1 MSGEPPSARPR
12 DGWSRVANFI
22 GRRLIESIP
31 VLILSSLLVF
41 AILHLVPGDPV
52 DAMMGA
58 ASFGI
63 STPESQAKLVAQ
75 IREQLGLNDPLPLQ
89 YLHWLGNAL
98 RFDFGD
104 SFIRHQSVSSL
115 IAQRL
120 PATLEL
126 ALAALVLSVVTGMS
140 MGIIAA
146 LKRNT
151 PIDAIVMI
159 VSLAGVSIPS
169 FAFAMVLILVF
180 SVFLGLLPATGSGSF
195 DRLILPA
202 LVLGYE
208 GTALIA
214 RLTRASLLEVLGRE
228 YMNTA
233 RAKGLPPRLVVLR
246 HALRNALI
254 PVVTIVGL
262 QVGRLLAG
270 SIIVETVFA
279 RQGVGQLAIDAIL
292 QKDYPLVQGIILL
305 TATTYVIAN
314 LLVDVSYGFINP
326 RIRAA

>member
-1 MSGEPPSARPR
+1 MARF
-12 DGWSRVANFI
+12 VAT
-22 GRRLIESIP
+22 RLVEAIP
-31 VLILSSLLVF
+31 VLLLSSLLVF

-52 DAMMGA
+52 DAMLGA
-58 ASFGI
+58 AALGI
-63 STPESQAKLVAQ
+63 GTPEQHAQQVAQ

-98 RFDFGD
+98 HLDFGE
-104 SFIRHQSVSSL
+104 SFIRRQSVATL

-120 PATLEL
+120 PTTLEL
-126 ALAALVLSVVTGMS
+126 AGAALLLSVIVGMT
-140 MGIIAA
+140 MGIVAA
-146 LKRNT
+146 LRRNT
-151 PIDAIVMI
+151 PIDGLVMLL
-159 VSLAGVSIPS
+159 SLGGVSMPS
-169 FAFAMVLILVF
+169 FFFAMVLILVF

-208 GTALIA
+208 GTGLIA

-228 YMNTA
+228 YMTTA
-233 RAKGLPPRLVVLR
+233 RAKGLPPRIVVLR

-292 QKDYPLVQGIILL
+292 SKDYPLVQGIILL
-305 TATTYVIAN
+305 TATGYVIAN
-314 LLVDVSYGFINP
+314 LLVDISYGFINP
-326 RIRAA
+326 KIRTA

>member
-1 MSGEPPSARPR
+1 VARFV
-12 DGWSRVANFI
+12 GQ
-22 GRRLIESIP
+22 RLVESIP
-31 VLILSSLLVF
+31 VLLLSSLLVF
-41 AILHLVPGDPV
+41 GILHLVPGDPV

-75 IREQLGLNDPLPLQ
+75 IREQLGLGDPLPIQ

-98 RFDFGD
+98 RLDLGE
-104 SFIRHQSVSSL
+104 SFIRHQPVATL

-126 ALAALVLSVVTGMS
+126 AGAALVLSVVLGMS

-146 LKRNT
+146 LKRHT
-151 PIDAIVMI
+151 AIDAAVMI

-169 FAFAMVLILVF
+169 FAFAMLLILVF
-180 SVFLGLLPATGSGSF
+180 SVFLGMLPATGSGSF

-202 LVLGYE
+202 VVLGYE

-228 YMNTA
+228 YITTA
-233 RAKGLPPRLVVLR
+233 RSKGLPRRIVVLR
-246 HALRNALI
+246 HAMRNALI

-305 TATTYVIAN
+305 TASAYVVAN
-314 LLVDVSYGFINP
+314 LLVDISYGFINP
-326 RIRAA
+326 RIRTA

>member
-1 MSGEPPSARPR
+1 MAKF
-12 DGWSRVANFI
+12 VAT
-22 GRRLIESIP
+22 RLVEAIP
-31 VLILSSLLVF
+31 VLLLSSLLVF
-41 AILHLVPGDPV
+41 AIIHLVPGDPI
-52 DAMMGA
+52 DTMLGA

-63 STPESQAKLVAQ
+63 TTPEAQAKLVAQ

-89 YLHWLGNAL
+89 YLHWLGSAL
-98 RFDFGD
+98 RFDFGE
-104 SFIRHQSVSSL
+104 SFIRHQPVATL

-126 ALAALVLSVVTGMS
+126 AGAALVLSVLLGMS

-151 PIDAIVMI
+151 PIDAAVMI

-180 SVFLGLLPATGSGSF
+180 SVFLGMLPATGSGSF

-214 RLTRASLLEVLGRE
+214 RLTRSSLLEVLGRE
-228 YMNTA
+228 YITTA
-233 RAKGLPPRLVVLR
+233 RAKGLPRRLVVLR
-246 HALRNALI
+246 HAMRNALI

-292 QKDYPLVQGIILL
+292 QKDYPLVQAIILL
-305 TATTYVIAN
+305 TASAYVVAN
-314 LLVDVSYGFINP
+314 LLVDISYGFINP
-326 RIRAA
+326 RIRTA

>member
-1 MSGEPPSARPR
+1 MA
-12 DGWSRVANFI
+12 VFV
-22 GRRLIESIP
+22 GRRLVESIP

-63 STPESQAKLVAQ
+63 STPESQAALVAQ
-75 IREQLGLNDPLPLQ
+75 IREQLGLNEPLPVQ
-89 YLHWLGNAL
+89 YVTWLWNAL
-98 RFDFGD
+98 HLDFGQ
-104 SFIRHQSVSSL
+104 SFIRHQAVATL
-115 IAQRL
+115 IGQRI
-120 PATLEL
+120 PSTLEL
-126 ALAALVLSVVTGMS
+126 ASAALLLSVVIGMAFGTLAALRRHTWVDG
-140 MGIIAA
+140 
-146 LKRNT
+146 
-151 PIDAIVMI
+151 AIMI
-159 VSLAGVSIPS
+159 VSLAGVSTPS
-169 FAFAMVLILVF
+169 FAFAMLLILIF
-180 SVFLGLLPATGSGSF
+180 SVSLGMLPATGSGSF

-228 YMNTA
+228 YITTA
-233 RAKGLPPRLVVLR
+233 RAKGLPRRTVVLR

-305 TATTYVIAN
+305 TASTYVIAN
-314 LLVDVSYGFINP
+314 LLVDISYGFINP
-326 RIRAA
+326 KIRTA

>member
-1 MSGEPPSARPR
+1 MARFV
-12 DGWSRVANFI
+12 GQ
-22 GRRLIESIP
+22 RLVESIP
-31 VLILSSLLVF
+31 VLLLSSLLVF
-41 AILHLVPGDPV
+41 GILHLVPGDPV

-75 IREQLGLNDPLPLQ
+75 IREQLGLGDPLPIQ

-98 RFDFGD
+98 RLDLGE
-104 SFIRHQSVSSL
+104 SFIRHQPVATL

-126 ALAALVLSVVTGMS
+126 AGAALVLSVVLGLS

-146 LKRNT
+146 LKRHT
-151 PIDAIVMI
+151 AIDAAVMI

-169 FAFAMVLILVF
+169 FAFAMLLILVF
-180 SVFLGLLPATGSGSF
+180 SVFLGMLPATGSGSF

-202 LVLGYE
+202 VVLGYE

-228 YMNTA
+228 YITTA
-233 RAKGLPPRLVVLR
+233 RSKGLPRRIVVLR
-246 HALRNALI
+246 HAMRNALI

-305 TATTYVIAN
+305 TASAYVVAN
-314 LLVDVSYGFINP
+314 LLVDISYGFINP
-326 RIRAA
+326 RIRTA

>member
-1 MSGEPPSARPR
+1 
-12 DGWSRVANFI
+12 VAKFVAA
-22 GRRLIESIP
+22 RLIDAIP
-31 VLILSSLLVF
+31 VLLLSSLLVF
-41 AILHLVPGDPV
+41 LILHLVPGDPI

-63 STPESQAKLVAQ
+63 STPESQAKLVAE
-75 IREQLGLNDPLPLQ
+75 IRAQLGLNDPLPLQ

-98 RFDFGD
+98 RLDFGE
-104 SFIRHQSVSSL
+104 SFIRHQPVATL

-120 PATLEL
+120 PSTLEL
-126 ALAALVLSVVTGMS
+126 AGTALLLSVILGMS
-140 MGIIAA
+140 FGIIAA
-146 LKRNT
+146 LRRNT
-151 PIDAIVMI
+151 WVDGAVMV

-169 FAFAMVLILVF
+169 FAFAMLLILLF
-180 SVFLGLLPATGSGSF
+180 SVTLGWLPATGSGSF

-208 GTALIA
+208 GTGLIA

-228 YMNTA
+228 YMTTA
-233 RAKGLPPRLVVLR
+233 RAKGLPPRILILR

-254 PVVTIVGL
+254 PIVTIVGL

-305 TATTYVIAN
+305 TASAYVIAN
-314 LLVDVSYGFINP
+314 LFVDISYGFINP
-326 RIRAA
+326 KIRTAS

>member
-1 MSGEPPSARPR
+1 
-12 DGWSRVANFI
+12 VAAFVA
-22 GRRLIESIP
+22 RRLVESIP

-41 AILHLVPGDPV
+41 AILHLVPGDPI

-63 STPESQAKLVAQ
+63 STPESQAALVAQ
-75 IREQLGLNDPLPLQ
+75 IRAQLGLNDPLPLQ

-98 RFDFGD
+98 RLDFGE
-104 SFIRHQSVSSL
+104 SFIRHQPVATL

-120 PATLEL
+120 PSTLEL
-126 ALAALVLSVVTGMS
+126 AGAALLLSVVVGMS
-140 MGIIAA
+140 FGIVAA
-146 LKRNT
+146 LRRNT
-151 PIDAIVMI
+151 WVDGAIMV
-159 VSLAGVSIPS
+159 VSLAGVSTPS

-180 SVFLGLLPATGSGSF
+180 SVFLGLLPATGSGSL

-228 YMNTA
+228 YITTA
-233 RAKGLPPRLVVLR
+233 RAKGLPRRTVVLR

-254 PVVTIVGL
+254 PVVTIIGL
-262 QVGRLLAG
+262 QIGRLLAG

-292 QKDYPLVQGIILL
+292 QKDYPLVQAIILM
-305 TATTYVIAN
+305 TASTYVVAN
-314 LLVDVSYGFINP
+314 LLVDVAYGFINP
-326 RIRAA
+326 KIRTA

>member
-1 MSGEPPSARPR
+1 MAT
-12 DGWSRVANFI
+12 FI
-22 GRRLIESIP
+22 GRRLVEAIP
-31 VLILSSLLVF
+31 VLLLSSLLVF
-41 AILHLVPGDPV
+41 AILHLVPGDPI

-63 STPESQAKLVAQ
+63 STPESQAALVAQ
-75 IREQLGLNDPLPLQ
+75 IRAQLGLNDPLPLQ

-98 RFDFGD
+98 RLDFGE
-104 SFIRHQSVSSL
+104 SFIRHQPVATL

-120 PATLEL
+120 PSTLEL
-126 ALAALVLSVVTGMS
+126 AGAALLLSVIVGMS
-140 MGIIAA
+140 FGIIAA
-146 LKRNT
+146 LRRNT
-151 PIDAIVMI
+151 WVDGAIMV
-159 VSLAGVSIPS
+159 VSLAGVSTPS

-180 SVFLGLLPATGSGSF
+180 SVFLGLLPATGSGSL

-228 YMNTA
+228 YITTA
-233 RAKGLPPRLVVLR
+233 RAKGLPRRTVVLR

-254 PVVTIVGL
+254 PVVTIIGL

-292 QKDYPLVQGIILL
+292 QKDYPLVQAIILM
-305 TATTYVIAN
+305 TASTYVVAN
-314 LLVDVSYGFINP
+314 LLVDVAYGFINP
-326 RIRAA
+326 KIRTA

>member
-1 MSGEPPSARPR
+1 VARFVGQRLVEP
-12 DGWSRVANFI
+12 
-22 GRRLIESIP
+22 IP

-41 AILHLVPGDPV
+41 GILHLVPGEPI

-75 IREQLGLNDPLPLQ
+75 IREQLGLGDPLPIQ

-98 RFDFGD
+98 RLDLGE
-104 SFIRHQSVSSL
+104 SFIRHQPVATL

-126 ALAALVLSVVTGMS
+126 AGAALVLSVVLGMS

-146 LKRNT
+146 LKRHT
-151 PIDAIVMI
+151 AIDAAVMI

-169 FAFAMVLILVF
+169 FAFAMLLILVF
-180 SVFLGLLPATGSGSF
+180 SVFLGMLPATGSGSF

-202 LVLGYE
+202 VVLGYE

-228 YMNTA
+228 YITTA
-233 RAKGLPPRLVVLR
+233 RSKGLPRRIVVLR
-246 HALRNALI
+246 HAMRNALI

-305 TATTYVIAN
+305 TASVYVVAN
-314 LLVDVSYGFINP
+314 LLVDISYGFINP
-326 RIRAA
+326 RIRTA